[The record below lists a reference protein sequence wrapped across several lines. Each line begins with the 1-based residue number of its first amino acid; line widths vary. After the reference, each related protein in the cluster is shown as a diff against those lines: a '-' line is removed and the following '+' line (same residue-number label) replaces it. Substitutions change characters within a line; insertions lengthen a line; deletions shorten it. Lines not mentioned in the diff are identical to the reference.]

1 MKRQILKLTGMLA
14 LVSGAATTLTADYAS
29 TVSNLK
35 PVAFWRLN
43 ETTQPPAAD
52 VAVNAGSLG
61 DSAVG
66 YYLGT
71 AQHPVPGALNG
82 RTDSAVG
89 FDATANSVTMVPYMP
104 EMNPAA
110 PFTVEAWLSPNV
122 EHAVGS
128 GTLTCAISSGQ
139 FAAPRSGWLIYQ
151 SETGWNLRMYNKN
164 GASTSVNITGGTA
177 PVSGMWYHVVAV
189 YDGAT
194 AKLFVNGDQAAEAAQ
209 TSYVPGQSGGFAI
222 GSRADSSFWW
232 NGSADEVALYSK
244 ALTAEEISAHYANGT
259 ATSPSATYQSLVLA
273 QAPIA
278 YYRLNDG
285 AYTAPASVP
294 PAANTGT
301 AGASIAG
308 SYNPGMKAAAEG
320 PKPPTYTGFE
330 ASNVGGG
337 FNGSAGY
344 VGTPFQMND
353 MTEFTMMGWIRRG
366 AIKSGRGG
374 YFGQNDLLEFGD
386 ADSGANI
393 ELWVNARGGNIK
405 APYPFKD
412 NDWGHFAVIGS
423 ATSTVLY
430 ANGKEIGRLSGPV
443 TSYGTSSFNFN
454 IGGGGI
460 FNTAGDYFKGNID
473 EVAVFDKALGAA
485 DIQSIYFSANV
496 APTITQQ
503 PSLPSRTLY
512 AGYSVTLTGAASGTP
527 PLTYQWRKD
536 GQNLSGKTSPTLLL
550 TGVTAADAGSYE
562 LVVSSTYGTTSSTP
576 VALVVTPGDAVAPTL
591 QYAAGV
597 ASFDKVRIWFSEPLD
612 PKTAQLAANYKVEG
626 LTVTGAALVATAGSI
641 GDNIVELTTSKQD
654 TGKTYTV
661 RVFGVKDQMV
671 PATEVAANSMITFGS
686 WQLASGALRFEHYD
700 NLASASDEAI
710 TAALA
715 DPRVIAGTP
724 TTLGTITGRF
734 DTRTVFPDDSHE
746 NYMARIS
753 GFITPTESGDYY
765 FFVASDDASRV
776 YLSANETMPNPA
788 TDTPIVNEPGCC
800 KGFLEPE
807 SGSPQTTAAPIN
819 LQAGKKYAI
828 LTLLKEGGGGDWLKV
843 AWRKSTDTTASATLA
858 PIDGK
863 FLSTYVDPN
872 AEVEFT
878 KQPTNQEGALSTSA
892 VNFLTQAFTSSDGGF
907 TVTNTTP
914 EPPGPWVY
922 DPANGIWSADGSVAD
937 CGGPYNSRLN
947 SATYTVP
954 ESLAVTLSFS
964 HRYSFEGDLWDGG
977 QVLVSVNGGAFT
989 AVSAD
994 NFTANGYAPG
1004 VIQGN
1009 GVLKGLRAF
1018 NADSPGYAA
1027 GEFITSTAI
1036 LGSFTKGDKI
1046 MVQFLGGWDDCS
1058 KGSTPSWQIKEVKLA
1073 VSSPPTAVTFE
1084 GAAKVTRQGVATS
1097 FSYQWQRNIG
1107 SGFVD
1112 IANATGTSYR
1122 FFPTTPSDISASYRL
1137 LAGVPG
1143 KVVPS
1148 AEVKVT
1154 PPRPTLSLSRTG
1166 DAITVTFTGNLQ
1178 SATSISGAF
1187 SNVTGATSPYTVPA
1201 PTGGS
1206 LFYRSSK

>member
-14 LVSGAATTLTADYAS
+14 LISSAATTLTADYAS

-43 ETTQPPAAD
+43 ESTQPPAAD
-52 VAVNAGSLG
+52 VAVNVGSLG

-71 AQHPVPGALNG
+71 AQHPVPGALTG

-89 FDATANSVTMVPYMP
+89 FDATANSVAMVPYMP
-104 EMNPAA
+104 AMNPKA

-122 EHAVGS
+122 EHAAGS

-139 FAAPRSGWLIYQ
+139 FASPRTGWLIYQ
-151 SETGWNLRMYNKN
+151 AENGWNLRMYDSK
-164 GASTSVNITGGTA
+164 GTATSVNITGGTA
-177 PVSGMWYHVVAV
+177 PVSGLWYHVVAV

-194 AKLFVNGDQAAEAAQ
+194 AKLFVNGAKAAEAAQ

-222 GSRADSSFWW
+222 GGRADGSFWW

-244 ALTAEEISAHYANGT
+244 ALTDDEISAHYSNGAATNPT
-259 ATSPSATYQSLVLA
+259 ASYQSLVLA
-273 QAPIA
+273 KSPLA
-278 YYRLNDG
+278 YYRLNEA
-285 AYTAPASVP
+285 AYTAPTSVP
-294 PAANTGT
+294 VAANVGS

-308 SYNPGMKAAAEG
+308 SYNPGMKAAADG
-320 PKPPTYTGFE
+320 PKPPIYTGFE
-330 ASNVGGG
+330 GSNVGGG

-353 MTEFTMMGWIRRG
+353 MSEFTMMGWIRRG

-386 ADSGANI
+386 ADGGANI

-405 APYPFKD
+405 AAYPFKD
-412 NDWGHFAVIGS
+412 NEWGHFAVIGDAS
-423 ATSTVLY
+423 STVLY
-430 ANGKEIGRLSGPV
+430 ANGKEIGRLSG
-443 TSYGTSSFNFN
+443 TLASYGTSSFNFN

-460 FNTAGDYFKGNID
+460 FNTAGDYFNGNID
-473 EVAVFDKALGAA
+473 EVAVFDKALTATA
-485 DIQSIYFSANV
+485 IQAIYFSANV
-496 APTITQQ
+496 APTITLQ
-503 PSLPSRTLY
+503 PTLPSRTLY
-512 AGYSVTLTGAASGTP
+512 AGYSVSLTGAGSGTP

-536 GQNLSGKTSPTLLL
+536 GQNLSGKTSSTLSL

-562 LVVSSTYGTTSSTP
+562 LVVSSTYGSVSSTP
-576 VALVVTPGDAVAPTL
+576 VALVVTPADGVAPTL
-591 QYAAGV
+591 QYAAGG
-597 ASFDKVRIWFSEPLD
+597 ASFDKVRVWFSEPLD
-612 PKTAQLAANYKVEG
+612 PTSAQLAANYKIDG
-626 LTVTGAALVATAGSI
+626 LTVTAATLVSPAGTV
-641 GDNIVELTTSKQD
+641 GDNIVELTTSKQEA
-654 TGKTYTV
+654 GKTYKITIT
-661 RVFGVKDQMV
+661 GVKDQML
-671 PATEVAANSMITFGS
+671 PATTIEANSTITFGA
-686 WQLASGALRFEHYD
+686 WILASGALRFEHYD
-700 NLASASDEAI
+700 NLPTASDEAI

-715 DPRVIAGTP
+715 DSRVIAGTP

-746 NYMARIS
+746 NYMARIT

-765 FFVASDDASRV
+765 FFLASDDASRV
-776 YLSANETMPNPA
+776 YLSQNDTLPNPA
-788 TDTPIVNEPGCC
+788 TDTPIINEPGCC
-800 KGFLEPE
+800 NGFYEPE
-807 SGSPQTTAAPIN
+807 AGDPATTAAPIS

-828 LTLLKEGGGGDWLKV
+828 LTLLKEGGGGDWLRV
-843 AWRKSTDTTASATLA
+843 AWRKSTDTTAAASLP
-858 PIDGK
+858 PIEGK
-863 FLSTYVDPN
+863 FLSTFVDPN

-878 KQPTNQEGALSTSA
+878 KQPTNQEGALSTTA
-892 VNFLTQAFTSSDGGF
+892 VNFLTQAFTSSNGGF

-922 DPANGIWSADGSVAD
+922 DPANGLWSADGSVD
-937 CGGPYNSRLN
+937 GCGGPYNSRLN

-954 ESLAVTLSFS
+954 ESQAVTLSFS
-964 HRYSFEGDLWDGG
+964 HRYSFEGDLYDGG

-989 AVSAD
+989 SVPAE
-994 NFTANGYAPG
+994 NFTANGYANG

-1009 GVLKGLRAF
+1009 GALKGLRAF
-1018 NADSPGYAA
+1018 NADSAGYAA
-1027 GEFITSTAI
+1027 GEFITSAAI
-1036 LGSFTKGDKI
+1036 LGTFTQGDKI
-1046 MVQFLGGWDDCS
+1046 VVQFLGGWDDCS
-1058 KGSTPSWQIKEVKLA
+1058 KASTPSWQIKEVKLA

-1097 FSYQWQRNIG
+1097 FSYQWQRNDG
-1107 SGFVD
+1107 AGFVD

-1143 KVVPS
+1143 KLVPS
-1148 AEVKVT
+1148 TAVKVT
-1154 PPRPTLSLSRTG
+1154 APAPVLSLSRSG

-1178 SATSISGAF
+1178 SSTSISGPF

-1201 PTGGS
+1201 PSGGS
-1206 LFYRSSK
+1206 LFYRSLK

>member
-1 MKRQILKLTGMLA
+1 MLYQPEEPLRPLMGQPGTGLWQLQTTDARGGQTGLLLDWQLRFTFMPTNPPTFRLTNGVAFTTNIVGEDIRYFVVDVPLEAERATNTLINLSGGPLSLLYSDSGLPDPMESDTVT
-14 LVSGAATTLTADYAS
+14 LVSRMPAGRIFAGALDNNLPPLLPRGQRYYLAVRGAGGTSSNQFSLQTDFGVRITPLTHRVAIRATNSTPILQDYYSYQVPASNVLGVTFTVTAQTGDVDLYAIRAPKLPGVGQFDYAS
-29 TVSNLK
+29 VT
-35 PVAFWRLN
+35 PDGTN
-43 ETTQPPAAD
+43 ETLVIHLDSQPVRLAPGLWYL
-52 VAVNAGSLG
+52 AVTNTLG
-61 DSAVG
+61 
-66 YYLGT
+66 
-71 AQHPVPGALNG
+71 VPGVAY
-82 RTDSAVG
+82 TIT
-89 FDATANSVTMVPYMP
+89 ATATD
-104 EMNPAA
+104 
-110 PFTVEAWLSPNV
+110 L
-122 EHAVGS
+122 
-128 GTLTCAISSGQ
+128 
-139 FAAPRSGWLIYQ
+139 
-151 SETGWNLRMYNKN
+151 
-164 GASTSVNITGGTA
+164 
-177 PVSGMWYHVVAV
+177 
-189 YDGAT
+189 
-194 AKLFVNGDQAAEAAQ
+194 
-209 TSYVPGQSGGFAI
+209 
-222 GSRADSSFWW
+222 
-232 NGSADEVALYSK
+232 
-244 ALTAEEISAHYANGT
+244 
-259 ATSPSATYQSLVLA
+259 
-273 QAPIA
+273 
-278 YYRLNDG
+278 
-285 AYTAPASVP
+285 
-294 PAANTGT
+294 AANTGT

-308 SYNPGMKAAAEG
+308 SYNPGMKAGAEG

-330 ASNVGGG
+330 AANVGGG

-353 MTEFTMMGWIRRG
+353 MTEFTMMGWVRRG
-366 AIKSGRGG
+366 AVKSGRGG

-386 ADSGANI
+386 ADGGANI

-405 APYPFKD
+405 AAYPFKD
-412 NDWGHFAVIGS
+412 NDWGHFAVSGS

-460 FNTAGDYFKGNID
+460 FNSAGDYFKGNID
-473 EVAVFDKALGAA
+473 EVAVFDKALSAA

-503 PSLPSRTLY
+503 PSIPSRTLY

-536 GQNLSGKTSPTLLL
+536 GQNLSGKTSPTLSL

-562 LVVSSTYGTTSSTP
+562 LVVSSVYGSVSSTP
-576 VALVVTPGDAVAPTL
+576 VALVVAPADAVAPTL
-591 QYAAGV
+591 RYAAGLS
-597 ASFDKVRIWFSEPLD
+597 SFNKVRVWFSEPLD
-612 PKTAQLAANYKVEG
+612 PTSAQLAANYKIEG
-626 LTVTGAALVATAGSI
+626 LTVTGAALVAPAGSI

-654 TGKTYTV
+654 AGKTYTV
-661 RVFGVKDQMV
+661 TITGVKDQMV
-671 PATEVAANSMITFGS
+671 PATEVAANSTITFGS

-700 NLASASDEAI
+700 NLPTASDAAI
-710 TAALA
+710 TAALD

-753 GFITPTESGDYY
+753 GFITPTETADYY

-776 YLSANETMPNPA
+776 YLSPNETAPNPA

-843 AWRKSTDTTASATLA
+843 AWRKSTDTTASAALA

-922 DPANGIWSADGSVAD
+922 DPANGIWSADGSVD
-937 CGGPYNSRLN
+937 GCGGPYNSRLN
-947 SATYTVP
+947 TATYTVP

-977 QVLVSVNGGAFT
+977 QVLVSVNGKPFT
-989 AVSAD
+989 AVPAE

-1004 VIQGN
+1004 VIQGS

-1027 GEFITSTAI
+1027 GEFITSSAI
-1036 LGSFTKGDKI
+1036 LGTFTKGDKI
-1046 MVQFLGGWDDCS
+1046 VVQFLGGWDDCS

-1097 FSYQWQRNIG
+1097 FSYQWQRNDG

-1137 LAGVPG
+1137 VAGVPG
-1143 KVVPS
+1143 KLVPS

-1178 SATSISGAF
+1178 SATSISGPF

-1201 PTGGS
+1201 PTGGNLFFRS
-1206 LFYRSSK
+1206 LK